1 MFKFEIFMKK
11 VMMLCLGACFAFGA
25 TVNAQD
31 EPNTIT
37 TAVPFLGIAADA
49 RSAGMG
55 EQGVATSPDA
65 YAVQWNPAKIAFLD
79 TKHNVGV
86 NYTPYLGNL
95 VNDIA
100 IIQAVYA
107 NRFDDR
113 RAFALSLR
121 YFSLGTITTTTGP
134 NDPGLDINPNEFT
147 IDGTYALKL
156 SERYSMAV
164 SGRYIRSDLRIQQL
178 DPDASAASS
187 FGVDISGYYQSE
199 EIPYNSFDGRWR
211 AGFNISNIGPEV
223 SYSDADDDDDFIPTN
238 LRLGGGFDFILDAY
252 NKIFVGVEFNKL
264 LVPTP
269 PRRGFIDL
277 NGNGEVDPGESNLII
292 AGEDDNVNFFSG
304 IFQSF
309 GDAPD
314 GFSEEVKEVTWSL
327 ATEYTYDDVFSL
339 RAGYFNESDIK
350 GARKFATLGAG
361 FEFNAIDIDLSYLFS
376 TGSVRSPLE
385 NTLRFG
391 LTFHFGD
398 EYDEY

>member
-11 VMMLCLGACFAFGA
+11 MMMLCLGACFAFNA
-25 TVNAQD
+25 TVQAQD

-37 TAVPFLGIAADA
+37 TAVPFLIIAADA
-49 RSAGMG
+49 RAAGLG
-55 EQGVATSPDA
+55 EQGVATSPDV
-65 YAVQWNPAKIAFLD
+65 YGVQWNPAKLAFLD
-79 TKHNVGV
+79 RKHNVGV

-100 IIQAVYA
+100 ILQAAYA
-107 NRFDDR
+107 NRINDR
-113 RAFALSLR
+113 SAFGASLR

-134 NDPGLDINPNEFT
+134 NDPGLDIRPNEFT
-147 IDGTYALKL
+147 LDATYALKL
-156 SERYSMAV
+156 SERFSMAV
-164 SGRYIRSDLRIQQL
+164 SGRYLRSDLRIQQL
-178 DPDASAASS
+178 DPDARAAGS

-199 EIPYNSFDGRWR
+199 EITYNSFDGRWR

-223 SYSDADDDDDFIPTN
+223 SYSDADNDDDFIPTN
-238 LRLGGGFDFILDAY
+238 LKFGGGFDFILDGY
-252 NKIFVGVEFNKL
+252 NRVFVGLEFNKL

-269 PRRGFIDL
+269 PIRDGE
-277 NGNGEVDPGESNLII
+277 GNII
-292 AGEDDNVNFFSG
+292 AGQDDNVSFFSG

-314 GFSEEVKEVTWSL
+314 GFSEELKEFTWSL
-327 ATEYTYDDVFSL
+327 ATEYVYDDVFSL

>member
-1 MFKFEIFMKK
+1 MKK
-11 VMMLCLGACFAFGA
+11 MMMLCLAACLAFNA
-25 TVNAQD
+25 TVQAQD

-37 TAVPFLGIAADA
+37 TAVPFLIIAADA
-49 RSAGMG
+49 RAAGLG
-55 EQGVATSPDA
+55 EQGVATSPDV
-65 YAVQWNPAKIAFLD
+65 YALQWNPSKLAFLD
-79 TKHNVGV
+79 TKHNIGV

-100 IIQAVYA
+100 ILQASYA
-107 NRFDDR
+107 NRINER
-113 RAFALSLR
+113 SAFGASLR
-121 YFSLGTITTTTGP
+121 FFTLGTITTTTGP
-134 NDPGLDINPNEFT
+134 NDPGIDVSPNEFT
-147 IDGTYALKL
+147 LDATYALKL
-156 SERYSMAV
+156 SERFSMAV
-164 SGRYIRSDLRIQQL
+164 SGRYLRSDLRIQQL
-178 DPDASAASS
+178 DPDARAASS

-199 EIPYNSFDGRWR
+199 EITYNSFDGRWR
-211 AGFNISNIGPEV
+211 GGFNISNIGPEV
-223 SYSDADDDDDFIPTN
+223 RYSDADYDDDFIPTN
-238 LRLGGGFDFILDAY
+238 LKLGGGFDFILDGY
-252 NKIFVGVEFNKL
+252 NRIFVGLEFNKL

-269 PRRGFIDL
+269 PRRDGE
-277 NGNGEVDPGESNLII
+277 GNII
-292 AGEDDNVNFFSG
+292 AGQDDNVSFFQG

-314 GFSEEVKEVTWSL
+314 GFSEELREFTWSL
-327 ATEYTYDDVFSL
+327 ATEYVYDDVFSL

>member
-11 VMMLCLGACFAFGA
+11 MMMLCLGACFVLST
-25 TVNAQD
+25 TVKAQD
-31 EPNTIT
+31 DPTNTIT
-37 TAVPFLGIAADA
+37 TAVPFLIIAADA
-49 RSAGMG
+49 RAAGLG
-55 EQGVATSPDA
+55 EQGVATSPDV
-65 YAVQWNPAKIAFLD
+65 YGVQWNPAKLAFLD
-79 TKHNVGV
+79 TKHNIGV

-100 IIQAVYA
+100 ILQAAYA
-107 NRFDDR
+107 NRIDEKS
-113 RAFALSLR
+113 AFGASLR

-134 NDPGLDINPNEFT
+134 NDPGLDIRPNEFT
-147 IDGTYALKL
+147 IDATYALKL
-156 SERYSMAV
+156 SERFSMAV
-164 SGRYIRSDLRIQQL
+164 SGRYLRSDLRIQQL
-178 DPDASAASS
+178 DPDARAASS

-199 EIPYNSFDGRWR
+199 EITYNSFDGRWR
-211 AGFNISNIGPEV
+211 GGFNISNIGPEV
-223 SYSDADDDDDFIPTN
+223 SYSDADNDDDFIPTN
-238 LRLGGGFDFILDAY
+238 LKLGGGFDFILDGY
-252 NKIFVGVEFNKL
+252 NRVFVGLEFNKL

-269 PRRGFIDL
+269 PRRDGE
-277 NGNGEVDPGESNLII
+277 GNII
-292 AGEDDNVNFFSG
+292 AGQDDNVSFFQG

-314 GFSEEVKEVTWSL
+314 GFSEELKEFTWSL
-327 ATEYTYDDVFSL
+327 GAEYVYDNAFSL

-398 EYDEY
+398 EFDEY

>member
-1 MFKFEIFMKK
+1 MKK
-11 VMMLCLGACFAFGA
+11 MMMLCLGACFAFNA
-25 TVNAQD
+25 TVQAQD

-37 TAVPFLGIAADA
+37 TAVPFLIIAADA
-49 RSAGMG
+49 RAAGLG
-55 EQGVATSPDA
+55 EQGVATSPDV
-65 YAVQWNPAKIAFLD
+65 YGVQWNPAKLAFLD
-79 TKHNVGV
+79 RKHNVGV

-100 IIQAVYA
+100 ILQAAYA
-107 NRFDDR
+107 NRINDR
-113 RAFALSLR
+113 SAFGASLR

-134 NDPGLDINPNEFT
+134 NDPGLDIRPNEFT
-147 IDGTYALKL
+147 LDATYALKL
-156 SERYSMAV
+156 SERFSMAV
-164 SGRYIRSDLRIQQL
+164 SGRYLRSDLRIQQL
-178 DPDASAASS
+178 DPDARAAGS

-199 EIPYNSFDGRWR
+199 EITYNSFDGRWR

-223 SYSDADDDDDFIPTN
+223 SYSDADNDDDFIPTN
-238 LRLGGGFDFILDAY
+238 LKFGGGFDFILDGY
-252 NKIFVGVEFNKL
+252 NRVFVGLEFNKL

-269 PRRGFIDL
+269 PIRDGE
-277 NGNGEVDPGESNLII
+277 GNII
-292 AGEDDNVNFFSG
+292 AGQDDNVSFFSG

-314 GFSEEVKEVTWSL
+314 GFSEELKEFTWSL
-327 ATEYTYDDVFSL
+327 ATEYVYDDVFSL

>member
-1 MFKFEIFMKK
+1 MKK
-11 VMMLCLGACFAFGA
+11 MMMLCLGACFAFNA
-25 TVNAQD
+25 TVQAQD
-31 EPNTIT
+31 EPNPIT
-37 TAVPFLGIAADA
+37 TAVPFLIIAADA
-49 RSAGMG
+49 RAAGLG
-55 EQGVATSPDA
+55 EQGVATSPDV
-65 YAVQWNPAKIAFLD
+65 YGVQWNPAKLAFLD
-79 TKHNVGV
+79 RKHNVGV

-100 IIQAVYA
+100 ILQAAYA
-107 NRFDDR
+107 NRLNER
-113 RAFALSLR
+113 SAFGVSLR

-134 NDPGLDINPNEFT
+134 SDPGLDIRPNEFT
-147 IDGTYALKL
+147 LDATYALKL
-156 SERYSMAV
+156 SERFSMAV
-164 SGRYIRSDLRIQQL
+164 SGRYLRSDLRIQQL

-199 EIPYNSFDGRWR
+199 EITYNSFDGRWR
-211 AGFNISNIGPEV
+211 GGFNISNIGPKV
-223 SYSDADDDDDFIPTN
+223 SYSDATNDDDFIPTN
-238 LRLGGGFDFILDAY
+238 LKLGGGFDFILDGY
-252 NKIFVGVEFNKL
+252 NRVFVGLEVNKL

-269 PRRGFIDL
+269 SDSNGDGVINRQDDYNNESFI
-277 NGNGEVDPGESNLII
+277 
-292 AGEDDNVNFFSG
+292 SG
-304 IFQSF
+304 IFSSF

-314 GFSEEVKEVTWSL
+314 GFSEELKEFTWSL
-327 ATEYTYDDVFSL
+327 GAEYVYDNAFSL
-339 RAGYFNESDIK
+339 RAGYFNESDLK

>member
-1 MFKFEIFMKK
+1 
-11 VMMLCLGACFAFGA
+11 MLCLGVSFAFNT
-25 TVNAQD
+25 TVQAQD

-37 TAVPFLGIAADA
+37 TAVPFLVIAADA
-49 RSAGMG
+49 RSAGLG
-55 EQGVATSPDA
+55 EQGVATSPDV
-65 YAVQWNPAKIAFLD
+65 YAVQWNPAKLAFLD

-100 IIQAVYA
+100 ILQAAYA
-107 NRFDDR
+107 NRLNER
-113 RAFALSLR
+113 SAFGVSLR

-134 NDPGLDINPNEFT
+134 NDPGLDIRPNEFT

-156 SERYSMAV
+156 GERFSMAV
-164 SGRYIRSDLRIQQL
+164 SGRYLRSDLRIQQL
-178 DPDASAASS
+178 DPDASAAGS

-199 EIPYNSFDGRWR
+199 EITYNSFDGRWR
-211 AGFNISNIGPEV
+211 GGFNISNIGPEV
-223 SYSDADDDDDFIPTN
+223 SYSDADNDDDFIPTN
-238 LRLGGGFDFILDAY
+238 LRLGGGFDFILDSY
-252 NKIFVGVEFNKL
+252 NRVFVGLEFNKL

-269 PRRGFIDL
+269 PIRDGE
-277 NGNGEVDPGESNLII
+277 GNII
-292 AGEDDNVNFFSG
+292 AGEDDDVSFFQG

-314 GFSEEVKEVTWSL
+314 GFSEELKEFTWSL
-327 ATEYTYDDVFSL
+327 GAEYVYDDVFSL
-339 RAGYFNESDIK
+339 RAGYFNESDLK

-398 EYDEY
+398 EFDEY

>member
-1 MFKFEIFMKK
+1 MNKFLTLSLTAL
-11 VMMLCLGACFAFGA
+11 VLS
-25 TVNAQD
+25 TVALQAQD

-49 RSAGMG
+49 RAAGMG

-65 YAVQWNPAKIAFLD
+65 YGVQWNPAKLAFLENQ
-79 TKHNVGV
+79 HNVGV

-95 VNDIA
+95 VNDIG
-100 IIQAVYA
+100 ILQAVYA
-107 NRFDDR
+107 NRLDDKS
-113 RAFALSLR
+113 AFAASLR
-121 YFSLGTITTTTGP
+121 YFTLGEIVTNTGP
-134 NDPGLDINPNEFT
+134 DDPGIPVRPNEFT
-147 IDGTYALKL
+147 VDVTYALKL
-156 SERYSMAV
+156 DERFSMAV
-164 SGRYIRSDLRIQQL
+164 SGRFLRSDLRIQQV
-178 DPDASAASS
+178 DQFADASAASS

-199 EIPYNSFDGRWR
+199 EQVYNNFDGRWR
-211 AGFNISNIGPEV
+211 GGFNISNIGPKI
-223 SYSDADDDDDFIPTN
+223 SYDDAGQENFIPTN
-238 LRLGGGFDFILDAY
+238 LRLGGGFDFILDSY
-252 NKIFVGVEFNKL
+252 NKVFVGVEFNKL

-269 PRRGFIDL
+269 PRREGQPGFGGDL
-277 NGNGEVDPGESNLII
+277 NNNGEENDGMII
-292 AGEDDNVNFFSG
+292 AGQDDDVNFFSG

-314 GFSEEVKEVTWSL
+314 GFSEELREFTWSL
-327 ATEYTYDDVFSL
+327 ATEYTYDDQFSL
-339 RAGYFNESDIK
+339 RLGYFNESDIK

-398 EYDEY
+398 EFDEY

>member
-1 MFKFEIFMKK
+1 MNKSLT
-11 VMMLCLGACFAFGA
+11 LCCAALLISS
-25 TVNAQD
+25 VVVQAQD

-49 RSAGMG
+49 RAAGLG

-65 YAVQWNPAKIAFLD
+65 YAVQWNPSKLAFIESQ
-79 TKHNVGV
+79 HSIGV

-95 VNDIA
+95 VNDIG
-100 IIQAVYA
+100 ILQAVYA
-107 NRFDDR
+107 NRLTER
-113 RAFALSLR
+113 SAFGASLR
-121 YFSLGTITTTTGP
+121 YFTLGEIVTNTGP
-134 NDPGLDINPNEFT
+134 NDPGIPVRPNEFT
-147 IDGTYALKL
+147 IDATYALKL
-156 SERYSMAV
+156 DDRFSMAV
-164 SGRYIRSDLRIQQL
+164 TGRFLRSDLRIQQV
-178 DPDASAASS
+178 DQFADASAASS

-199 EIPYNSFDGRWR
+199 EQIYNNFDGRWR
-211 AGFNISNIGPEV
+211 GGFNVSNIGPQI
-223 SYSDADDDDDFIPTN
+223 SYDDAGQENFIPTN
-238 LRLGGGFDFILDAY
+238 LRLGGGFDFILDSY
-252 NKIFVGVEFNKL
+252 NKVFVGVEFNKL

-269 PRRGFIDL
+269 PRREGQPGFGGDL
-277 NGNGEVDPGESNLII
+277 NNNGEENDGMII
-292 AGEDDNVNFFSG
+292 AGEDDDVNFFSG

-314 GFSEEVKEVTWSL
+314 GFSEELREFTWSL
-327 ATEYTYDDVFSL
+327 ATEYTYDDQFSL
-339 RAGYFNESDIK
+339 RLGYFNESDIK

-398 EYDEY
+398 EFDEY

>member
-11 VMMLCLGACFAFGA
+11 MMMLCLGACFAFNA
-25 TVNAQD
+25 TVQAQD

-37 TAVPFLGIAADA
+37 TAVPFLVIAADA
-49 RSAGMG
+49 RAAGLG
-55 EQGVATSPDA
+55 EQGVATSPDV
-65 YAVQWNPAKIAFLD
+65 YGVQWNPAKLAFLD
-79 TKHNVGV
+79 RKHNVGV

-100 IIQAVYA
+100 ILQAAYA
-107 NRFDDR
+107 NRINER
-113 RAFALSLR
+113 SAFGASLR

-134 NDPGLDINPNEFT
+134 NDPGLDIRPNEFT
-147 IDGTYALKL
+147 LDATYALKL
-156 SERYSMAV
+156 SERFSMAV
-164 SGRYIRSDLRIQQL
+164 SGRYLRSDLRIQQL
-178 DPDASAASS
+178 DPDARAAGS

-199 EIPYNSFDGRWR
+199 EITYNSFDGRWR

-223 SYSDADDDDDFIPTN
+223 SYSDADNDDDFIPTN
-238 LRLGGGFDFILDAY
+238 LKFGGGFDFILDGY
-252 NKIFVGVEFNKL
+252 NRVFVGLEFNKL

-269 PRRGFIDL
+269 PIRDGE
-277 NGNGEVDPGESNLII
+277 GNII
-292 AGEDDNVNFFSG
+292 AGQDDDVSFFQG

-314 GFSEEVKEVTWSL
+314 GFSEELKEFTWSL
-327 ATEYTYDDVFSL
+327 ATEYVYDDVFSL
-339 RAGYFNESDIK
+339 RAGYFNESDLK

>member
-1 MFKFEIFMKK
+1 
-11 VMMLCLGACFAFGA
+11 MLCLGACFAFNA
-25 TVNAQD
+25 TVQAQD

-37 TAVPFLGIAADA
+37 TAVPFLVIAADA
-49 RSAGMG
+49 RAAGLG
-55 EQGVATSPDA
+55 EQGVATSPDV
-65 YAVQWNPAKIAFLD
+65 YGVQWNPAKLAFLD
-79 TKHNVGV
+79 RKHNVGV

-100 IIQAVYA
+100 ILQAAYA
-107 NRFDDR
+107 NRINER
-113 RAFALSLR
+113 SAFGASLR

-134 NDPGLDINPNEFT
+134 NDPGLDIRPNEFT
-147 IDGTYALKL
+147 LDATYALKL
-156 SERYSMAV
+156 SERFSMAV
-164 SGRYIRSDLRIQQL
+164 SGRYLRSDLRIQQL
-178 DPDASAASS
+178 DPDARAAGS

-199 EIPYNSFDGRWR
+199 EITYNSFDGRWR

-223 SYSDADDDDDFIPTN
+223 SYSDADNDDDFIPTN
-238 LRLGGGFDFILDAY
+238 LKFGGGFDFILDGY
-252 NKIFVGVEFNKL
+252 NRVFVGLEFNKL

-269 PRRGFIDL
+269 PIRDGE
-277 NGNGEVDPGESNLII
+277 GNII
-292 AGEDDNVNFFSG
+292 AGQDDDVSFFQG

-314 GFSEEVKEVTWSL
+314 GFSEELKEFTWSL
-327 ATEYTYDDVFSL
+327 ATEYVYDDVFSL
-339 RAGYFNESDIK
+339 RAGYFNESDLK

>member
-11 VMMLCLGACFAFGA
+11 MMMLCLGACFAFNA
-25 TVNAQD
+25 TVQAQD
-31 EPNTIT
+31 EPNPIT
-37 TAVPFLGIAADA
+37 TAVPFLIIAADA
-49 RSAGMG
+49 RAAGLG
-55 EQGVATSPDA
+55 EQGVATSPDV
-65 YAVQWNPAKIAFLD
+65 YGVQWNPAKLAFLD
-79 TKHNVGV
+79 RKHNVGV

-100 IIQAVYA
+100 ILQAAYA
-107 NRFDDR
+107 NRIDEKS
-113 RAFALSLR
+113 AFGVSLR

-134 NDPGLDINPNEFT
+134 NDPGLDIRPNEFT
-147 IDGTYALKL
+147 LDGTYALKL
-156 SERYSMAV
+156 SERFSMAV
-164 SGRYIRSDLRIQQL
+164 SGRYLRSDLRIQQL

-199 EIPYNSFDGRWR
+199 EITYNNFDGRWR
-211 AGFNISNIGPEV
+211 AGFNVSNIGPKV
-223 SYSDADDDDDFIPTN
+223 SYSDANNDDDFIPTN
-238 LRLGGGFDFILDAY
+238 LRLGGGFDFILDGY
-252 NKIFVGVEFNKL
+252 NRVFVGLEVNKL

-269 PRRGFIDL
+269 SDSNGDGFINRDDDF
-277 NGNGEVDPGESNLII
+277 NNESFI
-292 AGEDDNVNFFSG
+292 SG
-304 IFQSF
+304 IFSSF

-314 GFSEEVKEVTWSL
+314 GFSEELKEFTWSL
-327 ATEYTYDDVFSL
+327 GAEYVYDDAFSL
-339 RAGYFNESDIK
+339 RAGYFNESDLK

>member
-1 MFKFEIFMKK
+1 LFKFEIFMKK
-11 VMMLCLGACFAFGA
+11 MMMLCLGACFAFNA
-25 TVNAQD
+25 TVQAQD

-37 TAVPFLGIAADA
+37 TAVPFLIIAADA
-49 RSAGMG
+49 RAAGLG
-55 EQGVATSPDA
+55 EQGVATSPDV
-65 YAVQWNPAKIAFLD
+65 YAVQWNPAKLAFLD
-79 TKHNVGV
+79 RKHNVGV

-100 IIQAVYA
+100 ILQAAYA
-107 NRFDDR
+107 NRLDEKS
-113 RAFALSLR
+113 AFGVSLR

-134 NDPGLDINPNEFT
+134 NDPGLDIRPNEFT
-147 IDGTYALKL
+147 LDGTYALKL
-156 SERYSMAV
+156 SERFSMAV
-164 SGRYIRSDLRIQQL
+164 SGRYLRSDLRIQQL
-178 DPDASAASS
+178 DPDARAASS

-199 EIPYNSFDGRWR
+199 EITYNSFDGRWR
-211 AGFNISNIGPEV
+211 GGFNISNIGPEV
-223 SYSDADDDDDFIPTN
+223 SYSDADNDSDFIPTN
-238 LRLGGGFDFILDAY
+238 LKVGGGFDFILDGY
-252 NKIFVGVEFNKL
+252 NKVFVGLEFNKL

-269 PRRGFIDL
+269 PIRDGE
-277 NGNGEVDPGESNLII
+277 GNII
-292 AGEDDNVNFFSG
+292 AGQDDNVNFFSG

-314 GFSEEVKEVTWSL
+314 GFSEELKEFTWSL
-327 ATEYTYDDVFSL
+327 GAEYVYDNAFSL
-339 RAGYFNESDIK
+339 RAGYFNESDLK

-398 EYDEY
+398 EFDEY

>member
-11 VMMLCLGACFAFGA
+11 MMMLCLGACFAFNA
-25 TVNAQD
+25 TVQAQD
-31 EPNTIT
+31 EPNPIT
-37 TAVPFLGIAADA
+37 TAVPFLIIAADA
-49 RSAGMG
+49 RAAGLG
-55 EQGVATSPDA
+55 EQGVATSPDV
-65 YAVQWNPAKIAFLD
+65 YGVQWNPAKLAFLD
-79 TKHNVGV
+79 RKHNVGV

-100 IIQAVYA
+100 ILQAAYA
-107 NRFDDR
+107 NRIDEKS
-113 RAFALSLR
+113 AFGVSLR

-134 NDPGLDINPNEFT
+134 NDPGLDIRPNEFT
-147 IDGTYALKL
+147 LDATYALKL
-156 SERYSMAV
+156 SERFSMAV
-164 SGRYIRSDLRIQQL
+164 SGRYLRSDLRIQQL

-199 EIPYNSFDGRWR
+199 EITYNSFDGRWR
-211 AGFNISNIGPEV
+211 GGFNISNIGPKV
-223 SYSDADDDDDFIPTN
+223 SYSDANNDDDFIPTN
-238 LRLGGGFDFILDAY
+238 LRLGGGFDFILDGY
-252 NKIFVGVEFNKL
+252 NRVFVGLEVNKL

-269 PRRGFIDL
+269 SDSNGDGVINRDDDFNNESFI
-277 NGNGEVDPGESNLII
+277 
-292 AGEDDNVNFFSG
+292 SG
-304 IFQSF
+304 IFSSF

-314 GFSEEVKEVTWSL
+314 GFSEELKEFTWSL
-327 ATEYTYDDVFSL
+327 GAEYVYDDAFSL
-339 RAGYFNESDIK
+339 RAGYFNESDLK